1 MMQKVFLPVTVISYP
16 IKLILGRGFKAII
29 VLAGLLF
36 LISIPLE
43 LMLMQL
49 SPLLSMLIGP
59 YLMVGFFYVLLHGWK
74 DKELNSN
81 GALGKAKF
89 ADLNDL
95 KTAGLIG
102 NGVVFGKKNGQLI
115 EKPSSKEGHTL
126 IIGGTGSGKG
136 RGHAIPTLL
145 RWQGTGLIIDIKGE
159 LSEKTAHTK
168 ENAIIFS
175 TDEQLARYNPLDFVE
190 EIEDV
195 QDIARTLFP
204 TPEKGDPFWSNV
216 AQSIYSAAA
225 WEFKETKSF
234 ADVALYLCET
244 TEDEIINTFLA
255 SEKMETRI
263 LANTVTN
270 MKKETLAGVFAEVRS
285 RLATIAIDK
294 NIRYATSASDFSP
307 ADIENS
313 TIYLKILEH
322 RLKQFGPLLGV
333 ITSQY
338 LKYLTK
344 RPEGK
349 QPAVLIQL
357 DEFPRLG
364 KMSEIVGGLATLR
377 SRNVHLMLVIQ
388 SLAQLDQIY
397 GNTKRKVIVD
407 NCNYKMVLIAS
418 DTETQKYFS
427 EMAGMQTIKVQT
439 FSQDEGVRK
448 EQKFST
454 SEQSVPLI
462 RPEEFGQLERPILF
476 ASRLRPVELEQAFW
490 DQDSEMRS
498 MVESKTIF

>member
-1 MMQKVFLPVTVISYP
+1 MKIFYP
-16 IKLILGRGFKAII
+16 LS
-29 VLAGLLF
+29 LLV
-36 LISIPLE
+36 
-43 LMLMQL
+43 
-49 SPLLSMLIGP
+49 GP
-59 YLMVGFFYVLLHGWK
+59 YLFIGFFYVLIYGWK
-74 DKELNSN
+74 DKELNSD

-89 ADLNDL
+89 SDLNDL
-95 KTAGLIG
+95 KVAGLIG
-102 NGVVFGKKNGQLI
+102 NGVVLGKKDGQLI
-115 EKPSSKEGHTL
+115 EKPSTKEGHTL

-159 LSEKTAHTK
+159 LSAKTAHTMK
-168 ENAIIFS
+168 NAIIFS

-195 QDIARTLFP
+195 QDIARSLFP
-204 TPEKGDPFWSNV
+204 TPEKGDPFWSNI

-234 ADVALYLCET
+234 SDVALYLCET
-244 TEDEIINTFLA
+244 REDEIINTFLA

-285 RLATIAIDK
+285 RLTTIAIDK

-307 ADIENS
+307 ADIEHS
-313 TIYLKILEH
+313 TIFLKILEH
-322 RLKQFGPLLGV
+322 RLKQFGPILGV

-338 LKYLTK
+338 LRYLTK

-364 KMSEIVGGLATLR
+364 KMSEIVSGLATLR

-397 GNTKRKVIVD
+397 GDVERKVIVD
-407 NCNYKMVLIAS
+407 NCNYKMVLIAQ

-427 EMAGMQTIKVQT
+427 EMAGMKTVKIQS
-439 FSQDEGVRK
+439 FSQDEGIRR
-448 EQKFST
+448 EQKFNT

-462 RPEEFGQLERPILF
+462 RPEEFGQLEKPILF
-476 ASRLRPVELEQAFW
+476 ASRLRPVELDQAFW
-490 DQDSEMRS
+490 DQDMDMRRL
-498 MVESKTIF
+498 VDLKPVFIK